1 MAIME
6 AVDVAVKGVV
16 VNQPAPPIQVDRN
29 SPVPLYFQ
37 VAQHLEHLIESGE
50 LATGTRLEN
59 EIDLADQLGLSRPT
73 MRRAI
78 QYLVDRG
85 LLVRK
90 RGVGTQVVHAKVRR
104 QVELT
109 SLYDDLVK
117 ASRDPRTKILSFE
130 REPAPEF
137 LVLEFGLAEGTE
149 VYAFE
154 RLRYADGEPLALM
167 RNYVPA
173 DLMDLTAED
182 LELQGLYNLLR
193 VNGVNLRIAK
203 QSIGA
208 RTANSAEARSLG
220 ETRGAPV
227 LTMER
232 VAYDDHGRVVE
243 HGKHLYRASRYSFDL
258 TLTGW

>member
-1 MAIME
+1 
-6 AVDVAVKGVV
+6 
-16 VNQPAPPIQVDRN
+16 VNQSAQSLRVDRN

-37 VAQHLEHLIESGE
+37 VAEHLEQLIESGE
-50 LATGTRLEN
+50 LPTGSRLEN

-90 RGVGTQVVHAKVRR
+90 RGVGTQVVQAKVRR
-104 QVELT
+104 QIELT
-109 SLYDDLVK
+109 SLYDDLEKNQRAPSTQV
-117 ASRDPRTKILSFE
+117 ISFK
-130 REPAPEF
+130 REPLTEVLAPE
-137 LVLEFGLAEGTE
+137 LGLPLGAD
-149 VYAFE
+149 VYVFE
-154 RLRYADGEPLALM
+154 RLRYADGEPLALL

-173 DLMDLTAED
+173 GLLPMDAED
-182 LELQGLYNLLR
+182 LEAHGLYDLLR
-193 VNGVNLRIAK
+193 ASGITLRIAR

-208 RTANSAEARSLG
+208 RAATAAEARALT
-220 ETRGAPV
+220 ETRGAPL

-232 VAYDDHGRVVE
+232 VAYDDQGRTVE
-243 HGKHLYRASRYSFDL
+243 HGQHVYRASRYSFDL

>member
-1 MAIME
+1 MNPAAPAAP
-6 AVDVAVKGVV
+6 AV
-16 VNQPAPPIQVDRN
+16 PVDRN

-90 RGVGTQVVHAKVRR
+90 RGVGTQVVNAKVRR
-104 QVELT
+104 KIELT
-109 SLYDDLVK
+109 SLFDDLDK
-117 ASRDPRTKILSFE
+117 ASRVPSTRVLSFA
-130 REPAPEF
+130 REPLSEELAPE
-137 LVLEFGLAEGTE
+137 LSLPAGTE
-149 VYAFE
+149 VYVFE
-154 RLRYADGEPLALM
+154 RIRYADGEPLALM
-167 RNYVPA
+167 RNHVPA
-173 DLMDLTAED
+173 SLLALDADD
-182 LELQGLYNLLR
+182 LETYGLYNLFR
-193 VNGVNLRIAK
+193 ANGVTLRIAR

-208 RTANSAEARSLG
+208 RAATAAEARALT
-220 ETRGAPV
+220 ETRGAPL

-232 VAYDDHGRVVE
+232 AAYDDGGHIIE
-243 HGKHLYRASRYSFDL
+243 HGQHLYRASRYSFDL